1 MFGIGTGELIALA
14 VLALLVLGPDKL
26 PRFAADAGRF
36 VRQVRRM
43 ADTARDDVRR
53 ELGPEF
59 ADIDISDLDPKS
71 FVRKHVLDPDELGLD
86 DLDGEKQRRRGS
98 ASAKGR
104 GTANGEHVAG
114 PAPAIGEHVTEPA
127 TPPYDPDTT

>member
-1 MFGIGTGELIALA
+1 VFGIGTGELIALA

-53 ELGPEF
+53 ELGPDF
-59 ADIDISDLDPKS
+59 DISDLDPKS

-86 DLDGEKQRRRGS
+86 DLDGEKQPRRGK

-104 GTANGEHVAG
+104 ATTNGEHVAG
-114 PAPAIGEHVTEPA
+114 PAPASGEHVAEPA

>member
-1 MFGIGTGELIALA
+1 VFGIGTGELIALA

-26 PRFAADAGRF
+26 PRFAADAARF
-36 VRQVRRM
+36 IRQVRRM

-59 ADIDISDLDPKS
+59 ADIDVSDLDPKS

-86 DLDGEKQRRRGS
+86 DLDGEKQRRRGK
-98 ASAKGR
+98 ASPKGR
-104 GTANGEHVAG
+104 VTTNGEHAAG
-114 PAPAIGEHVTEPA
+114 PAPANREHLAEPA

>member
-59 ADIDISDLDPKS
+59 ADIDIADLDPKS

-86 DLDGEKQRRRGS
+86 DLVGEKHRRRGS

-104 GTANGEHVAG
+104 ATANGEHVAG
-114 PAPAIGEHVTEPA
+114 PAPANGEQVAEPA